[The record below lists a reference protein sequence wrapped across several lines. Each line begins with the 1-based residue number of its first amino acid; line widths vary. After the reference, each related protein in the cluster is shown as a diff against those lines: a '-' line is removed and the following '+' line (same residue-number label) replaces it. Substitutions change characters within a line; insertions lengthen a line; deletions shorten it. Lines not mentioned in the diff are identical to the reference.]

1 MLFSTDALVLRRI
14 DTGDYD
20 RILTLLTPEQGRIS
34 VIAKGVR
41 SPRSKFA
48 PASQPYVYGNYEIY
62 RKGDTNW
69 LRSGS
74 VTEFFSDIRADIE
87 KLALSAYICDV
98 AVEVTGEQFPA
109 VDILRMTLN
118 TLYAIA
124 KEIRPAADIK
134 ATYEFRA
141 AGYAGYMPDV
151 SRCALCHDPGTGAVY
166 LDVMNGRLICPACLT
181 RQSAAQSHDE
191 DSDLVYERSIL
202 LPLSPPAL
210 AAVRYALSAL
220 PERMFSFRIT
230 DPGAGREFHK
240 AAEAYLLNHLE
251 RGFDSL
257 DFYKLISG

>member
-1 MLFSTDALVLRRI
+1 MLFSTDALVLRCL

-20 RILTLLTPEQGRIS
+20 RILTLLTPEKGRIS

-48 PASQPYVYGNYEIY
+48 PASQPYTYGNYEIY

-98 AVEVTGEQFPA
+98 AAEVTGEQVPA

-134 ATYEFRA
+134 AVYEFRTV
-141 AGYAGYMPDV
+141 GYAGYMPDV
-151 SRCALCHDPGTGAVY
+151 SRCAFCHDPGTGAVY
-166 LDVMNGRLICPACLT
+166 LDVMNGRLICPGCLN
-181 RQSAAQSHDE
+181 RRPAEQIRDE
-191 DSDLVYERSIL
+191 ASDPVYERSVL
-202 LPLSPPAL
+202 MPLSSPAL
-210 AAVRYALSAL
+210 AAVRYALAAL

-240 AAEAYLLNHLE
+240 AAETYLLNHLE

-257 DFYKLISG
+257 DFYKSVAK